1 MRPLVRLRSSLVR
14 ERERGVGACPANMLL
29 CHPALL
35 LLLLL
40 LLCGC
45 QMGRVRV
52 RQHVNPLSS
61 QFQQPAALVDWTQ
74 LYADPN
80 LPLFVDCGC
89 GPGRF
94 LLLLCR
100 RHQQQQQQQM
110 NYLGLE
116 IRQPV
121 RTPPPLGP
129 WTCHSSS
136 SA

>member
-1 MRPLVRLRSSLVR
+1 MDKVVNLHL
-14 ERERGVGACPANMLL
+14 PANMLL

-40 LLCGC
+40 MWGC

-61 QFQQPAALVDWTQ
+61 QFQQPAARVDWTRV
-74 LYADPN
+74 YDDPN

-100 RHQQQQQQQM
+100 RHQQQQQQM

-121 RTPPPLGP
+121 GTSLPPPPPPLGAMDLP
-129 WTCHSSS
+129 Q
-136 SA
+136 